1 MTMLPEVCEL
11 AEQAGLEIMRFYRN
25 GAAVAWKEDAS
36 PLTAADK
43 ASHDFLLKAL
53 GSLTPHVSVVSE
65 ESESSANC
73 ATGESRSYW
82 LVDPLDSN
90 KEFVKRTNEFTVNS
104 SNQVCRKA
112 MARH

>member
-53 GSLTPHVSVVSE
+53 GS
-65 ESESSANC
+65 
-73 ATGESRSYW
+73 
-82 LVDPLDSN
+82 
-90 KEFVKRTNEFTVNS
+90 
-104 SNQVCRKA
+104 
-112 MARH
+112 